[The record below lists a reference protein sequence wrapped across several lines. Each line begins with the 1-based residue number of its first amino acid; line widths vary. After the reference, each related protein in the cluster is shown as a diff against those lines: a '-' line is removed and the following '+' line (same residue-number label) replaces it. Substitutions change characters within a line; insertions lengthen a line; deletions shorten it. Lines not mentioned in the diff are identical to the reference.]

1 MSIAQATL
9 QFVKEHRNDDV
20 KALLLQASRYPDVDM
35 RSAVQQIEGWQH
47 AVAKLPE
54 WAATEGILYP
64 PRLSMEQCSSEPT
77 ALYKA
82 SIMAGGSFADMTGGF
97 GIDCSYISRN
107 FLRGFF
113 IERSEELCKIAAHNF
128 SLLGLHHIEVLN
140 GNSEEKLPTLP
151 SLDWIY
157 IDPARRDIVGKKVV
171 ALSDCEPDVVA
182 IKEQLLAKAGKVM
195 IKCSP
200 MLDITA
206 ACRQLG
212 CVGDVHIVSV
222 NNECKELL
230 FILSAE
236 QSVERRIHCVNIHG
250 GDVNSF
256 SFSSTDD
263 AVCSYS
269 AAVGRYLFE
278 PNASIQKAG
287 CPATLAAEYGLK
299 KLHNN
304 SNLYTS
310 DEPVSSFPG
319 RAFEVVE
326 VCGFSKA
333 ELKAFVGDLK
343 KANIAVRNFPESV
356 QQLRKRLKLG
366 EGGDA
371 YIFAT
376 TLANDKRVLVR
387 CRKLY

>member
-1 MSIAQATL
+1 MFIAQATL

-151 SLDWIY
+151 SLDWIS

-171 ALSDCEPDVVA
+171 ALSDCEP
-182 IKEQLLAKAGKVM
+182 
-195 IKCSP
+195 
-200 MLDITA
+200 
-206 ACRQLG
+206 
-212 CVGDVHIVSV
+212 
-222 NNECKELL
+222 
-230 FILSAE
+230 
-236 QSVERRIHCVNIHG
+236 
-250 GDVNSF
+250 
-256 SFSSTDD
+256 
-263 AVCSYS
+263 
-269 AAVGRYLFE
+269 
-278 PNASIQKAG
+278 
-287 CPATLAAEYGLK
+287 
-299 KLHNN
+299 
-304 SNLYTS
+304 
-310 DEPVSSFPG
+310 
-319 RAFEVVE
+319 
-326 VCGFSKA
+326 
-333 ELKAFVGDLK
+333 
-343 KANIAVRNFPESV
+343 
-356 QQLRKRLKLG
+356 
-366 EGGDA
+366 
-371 YIFAT
+371 
-376 TLANDKRVLVR
+376 
-387 CRKLY
+387 